1 MQPCEYI
8 YDFSS
13 IQVNLKVCLL
23 MIYIYIHFRLNI
35 GTELFADW
43 LFFVELEKPKVW
55 MSNEV
60 SNSFN
65 MSALA
70 LSLKYVANFY
80 V

>member
-1 MQPCEYI
+1 MLPCEYI

-23 MIYIYIHFRLNI
+23 MIYIHFRLNI

-43 LFFVELEKPKVW
+43 SFFVELEKPKVW

-70 LSLKYVANFY
+70 LYLKYVTNFY